1 MDMDKADRAAK
12 LIALVCNVS
21 HGALLGEA
29 LRAARVPLTA
39 TQYLG
44 LRFIILHP
52 GACVRDIATGLQT
65 SHSAAVKLT
74 ERLQRRGFITRTKAS
89 DDRRRVCLEA
99 TETGLQAF
107 EAVRE
112 AHTKLLAEV
121 LEEMGGDEQADVVIN
136 WACEF
141 IQAALRAQEQIA
153 RVCLYCGVEH
163 DTGCPVSKAEEA
175 LTGHPRQMY

>member
-1 MDMDKADRAAK
+1 MDIDKADRAAK
-12 LIALVCNVS
+12 LLALVCNVC
-21 HGALLGEA
+21 HGPLLSEA
-29 LRAARVPLTA
+29 LRAAKVPLTA

-74 ERLQRRGFITRTKAS
+74 ERLKRRGFITRTQAT

-99 TETGLQAF
+99 TETGRQAF
-107 EAVRE
+107 EAVRN
-112 AHTKLLAEV
+112 ASTRLLADI
-121 LEEMGGDEQADVVIN
+121 LEEMGGDEAAQRVID

-163 DTGCPVSKAEEA
+163 DTGCPVSKAEEI
-175 LTGHPRQMY
+175 LTGHPRQAY

>member
-1 MDMDKADRAAK
+1 MEMAKADRAAK
-12 LIALVCNVS
+12 LLALVCNIS
-21 HGALLGEA
+21 HGALLQEV

-52 GACVRDIATGLQT
+52 GACVRDIANGLQT

-89 DDRRRVCLEA
+89 EDRRRVCLEA
-99 TETGLQAF
+99 TETGAAAF

-112 AHTKLLAEV
+112 AHTRLLAEIFD
-121 LEEMGGDEQADVVIN
+121 EMGGEEQAEAVIE
-136 WACEF
+136 WACRF
-141 IQAALRAQEQIA
+141 VQAALRAQEQIA

-175 LTGHPRQMY
+175 LTGHPRQVY